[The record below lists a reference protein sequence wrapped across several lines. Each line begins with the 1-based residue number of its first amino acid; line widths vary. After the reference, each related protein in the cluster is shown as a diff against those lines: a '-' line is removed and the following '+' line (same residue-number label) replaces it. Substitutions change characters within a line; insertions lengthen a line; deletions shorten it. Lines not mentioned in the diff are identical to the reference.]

1 MKSGMDQ
8 RGGAPVPNQGG
19 APAPL
24 QTGPTPVAHTPAVDP
39 SPLAKKAVKY
49 SAERVIGNG
58 SFGIVYQAITNG
70 TKETVAIKKV
80 LQDRRYKNRELQ
92 IMKLVNHPNI
102 VGVRDCFY
110 SRGNRGRD
118 VYLNLVMEY
127 IPETVYQTIR
137 AHARKRQT
145 IPYLL
150 SKIYSYQICRAIAYC
165 HSIGICHRDIKPQN
179 LLLDPVKQVVKLC
192 DFGSAKVLE
201 KGAPN
206 VAYICSRYYRAP
218 ELIFE
223 ASDYTTS
230 IDTWSLGCI
239 ISELF
244 LGQPL
249 FQGGSGVDQ
258 LVEIIKVL
266 GAPSKEE
273 ILAMNKNYTQ
283 FRFPQVKPLPWETVF
298 TQVRHEGKSVPADAI
313 ELIRNFLVFNPR
325 NRTSP
330 FEALASK
337 FFDELREPTTRL
349 PTGEPLPPLFNL
361 TAKEAKKGHKLG
373 ILDKIVPA
381 EKAKELMTS
390 VDSAPDPSDAAGAEP
405 PQ

>member
-1 MKSGMDQ
+1 MKMEESSRQKDATDSSK
-8 RGGAPVPNQGG
+8 R
-19 APAPL
+19 
-24 QTGPTPVAHTPAVDP
+24 TK
-39 SPLAKKAVKY
+39 SVKY

-58 SFGIVYQAITNG
+58 SFGIVYQAIVND
-70 TKETVAIKKV
+70 TKEMVAIKKV

-92 IMKLVNHPNI
+92 VMKLVNHPNI
-102 VGVRDCFY
+102 VSVKDCFY

-118 VYLNLVMEY
+118 VYLNLVMEF

-137 AHARKRQT
+137 CHARKRQT
-145 IPYLL
+145 IDYLHT
-150 SKIYSYQICRAIAYC
+150 KCYAYQICRAIAYC
-165 HSIGICHRDIKPQN
+165 HRLGICHRDIKPQN
-179 LLLDPVKQVVKLC
+179 LLLDPKTQIVKLC
-192 DFGSAKVLE
+192 DFGSAKILE

-223 ASDYTTS
+223 ASDYTTA

-239 ISELF
+239 LSELF

-283 FRFPQVKPLPWETVF
+283 FKFPKVKPLPWKEVF
-298 TQVRHEGKSVPADAI
+298 QNVKYQGQKVPDQAMNLIQDFLKFDPNKRMDPFTALSHE
-313 ELIRNFLVFNPR
+313 
-325 NRTSP
+325 
-330 FEALASK
+330 
-337 FFDELREPTTRL
+337 FFDDLRDESTRL
-349 PTGEPLPPLFNL
+349 DDGAALPPLFNL
-361 TAKEAKKGHKLG
+361 TPEEVSPAKDFGLLER
-373 ILDKIVPA
+373 IVPNHA
-381 EKAKELMTS
+381 LGEINAAVPPL
-390 VDSAPDPSDAAGAEP
+390 ANLDPTES
-405 PQ
+405 